1 MNAIKNGARR
11 DRRFAILTSA
21 VLALVAVAVI
31 VAVVWPGSKSAD
43 TASAAAPGSPD
54 GPATA
59 QSAAAAPAQPP
70 TQAADAEAS
79 VGDAVK
85 PANSLRVAVWN
96 GGRGGAAWRA
106 VSAQLGT
113 VLMMHAEKRI
123 PALRQ
128 GCQTLGS
135 AVTAALAAPPIP
147 DQTMEL
153 WYKRALTEIGAGA
166 ADCHAS
172 ITSELHGDEDL
183 VVHQNATLINR
194 AISELSTGSKEL
206 YKATAYVKA
215 VGRP

>member
-21 VLALVAVAVI
+21 VLALVAAVI
-31 VAVVWPGSKSAD
+31 VVVAWPGGKSA
-43 TASAAAPGSPD
+43 ANGSATGPGSLS
-54 GPATA
+54 GPTTA

-79 VGDAVK
+79 VGNAVK
-85 PANSLRVAVWN
+85 PTNSLRVAVWN
-96 GGRGGAAWRA
+96 GGHGGAAWRA

-113 VLMMHAEKRI
+113 VLMMHAEKQI

-128 GCQTLGS
+128 ACQTLGS
-135 AVTAALAAPPIP
+135 AVTTALAAPPIP

-166 ADCHAS
+166 ADCHAG

-183 VVHQNATLINR
+183 VVHQNAALINR
-194 AISELSTGSKEL
+194 AISELSTGTEEL
-206 YKATAYVKA
+206 YKATAYVKT